1 MAIVRLCLS
10 SDLNENDRIGDR
22 MKDNPIM
29 HCGQLLVFTMG
40 RNSCQA
46 ATNENN
52 N

>member
-1 MAIVRLCLS
+1 MSELS
-10 SDLNENDRIGDR
+10 CYCFVFIYFFAVSVFN
-22 MKDNPIM
+22 
-29 HCGQLLVFTMG
+29 GQLLVFTMG